1 MMPLSND
8 SASTGFPSMQTL
20 RLPLFLVAS
29 ALLLLWLIGRAG
41 RDAQGP
47 DSAGDLQAEQD
58 YDYFVSAMRS
68 TGFSASGEPT
78 YHLTAGRV
86 THYPEGDIAILEAPD
101 YTRIMADGA
110 PWQATARQGTLSPDP
125 VRNEERLEL
134 QGDVLLHQ
142 GTPTSP
148 LVARADHLTVYPAS
162 EEAATDAEVIL
173 DAPGTRLESSGM
185 KAFMAQDKIE
195 LSENVRGIHAQDANE

>member
-1 MMPLSND
+1 MMPLSTV
-8 SASTGFPSMQTL
+8 SASTDPMMQTL

-47 DSAGDLQAEQD
+47 DATNDLLAAQD
-58 YDYFVSAMRS
+58 YDYFISAMRT
-68 TGFSASGEPT
+68 TGFSAAGQPT

-86 THYPEGDIAILEAPD
+86 THFPEGDVAILEAPD

-125 VRNEERLEL
+125 ERNEERLEL
-134 QGDVLLHQ
+134 QGDVLLQH
-142 GTPTSP
+142 GTTAAP
-148 LVARADHLTVYPAS
+148 LQARADHLTVFPAS

-173 DAPGTRLESSGM
+173 DTPGTQVGS
-185 KAFMAQDKIE
+185 
-195 LSENVRGIHAQDANE
+195 